1 MAEDIENL
9 RVRRALDTLEAVARV
24 GEDLLGRAVDLAPVE
39 EGTLRGSAEL
49 ALLVNGTRYAGPAAA
64 TAARAQ
70 VAALARAGTLK
81 TIDAEVAFTTVY
93 AAAQHE
99 GLTFRHPLGGQAKY
113 LEAPLHANA
122 ERYGRIIGLAS
133 RRATG

>member
-81 TIDAEVAFTTVY
+81 TIDA
-93 AAAQHE
+93 
-99 GLTFRHPLGGQAKY
+99 
-113 LEAPLHANA
+113 
-122 ERYGRIIGLAS
+122 
-133 RRATG
+133 

>member
-1 MAEDIENL
+1 MASAAEDRAAEV
-9 RVRRALDTLEAVARV
+9 VRRVYMC

-81 TIDAEVAFTTVY
+81 SIDAEVAFTTVY

-99 GLTFRHPLGGQAKY
+99 GLTFRHPLGGQ
-113 LEAPLHANA
+113 
-122 ERYGRIIGLAS
+122 
-133 RRATG
+133 